1 MVKCPAGKIINPVS
15 GRCVDRDGKKGKE
28 ILKSRKKKS
37 STKKCPVGKIIN
49 PKSGRCV
56 DRDGKKGKEIL
67 KSLKKKSSP
76 KKSSPKKSSPKKSS
90 PKKSSPKK
98 SSPKKSSPKK
108 SNPSDCVIQTSKKY
122 TTRKSPP
129 YPANKCRG
137 KILRGNDGNM
147 YRSASNINGIYTW
160 RIKK

>member
-1 MVKCPAGKIINPVS
+1 MVKCPAGKIINPKS

-67 KSLKKKSSP
+67 KSRKKKSSP
-76 KKSSPKKSSPKKSS
+76 KKSSPKKSNSS
-90 PKKSSPKK
+90 G
-98 SSPKKSSPKK
+98 
-108 SNPSDCVIQTSKKY
+108 CVIQTSAKY
-122 TTRKSPP
+122 NSLTRKSPP
-129 YPANKCRG
+129 YPANKCQG
-137 KILRGNDGNM
+137 KILLGNDGNM
-147 YRSASNINGIYTW
+147 YRSVSNINGVYTW

>member
-37 STKKCPVGKIIN
+37 STRKCPAGKIIN

-90 PKKSSPKK
+90 PKKFSS
-98 SSPKKSSPKK
+98 SG
-108 SNPSDCVIQTSKKY
+108 CVIQTSAKY
-122 TTRKSPP
+122 NSLTRKSPP
-129 YPANKCRG
+129 YPANKCPG
-137 KILRGNDGNM
+137 KILLGNDGNM
-147 YRSASNINGIYTW
+147 YRSASNINGVYTW

>member
-28 ILKSRKKKS
+28 ILRSRRKKS
-37 STKKCPVGKIIN
+37 STKKCPVGKIMN

-90 PKKSSPKK
+90 
-98 SSPKKSSPKK
+98 
-108 SNPSDCVIQTSKKY
+108 PSDCVIQTSKKY

-147 YRSASNINGIYTW
+147 YRSASNINGVYTW

>member
-1 MVKCPAGKIINPVS
+1 MVKCPAGKIINPAS

-37 STKKCPVGKIIN
+37 STKKCSAGKIIN
-49 PKSGRCV
+49 PASGRCV

-76 KKSSPKKSSPKKSS
+76 KKSSPKKSSSS
-90 PKKSSPKK
+90 G
-98 SSPKKSSPKK
+98 
-108 SNPSDCVIQTSKKY
+108 CVIQTSAKY
-122 TTRKSPP
+122 NSLTRKSPP
-129 YPANKCRG
+129 YPANKCPG
-137 KILRGNDGNM
+137 KILLGNDGNM
-147 YRSASNINGIYTW
+147 YRSVSNINGVYTW

>member
-1 MVKCPAGKIINPVS
+1 MVKCPAGKIINPAS

-28 ILKSRKKKS
+28 ILKSQKKKS
-37 STKKCPVGKIIN
+37 STKKCPAGKIIN
-49 PKSGRCV
+49 PASGRCV

-67 KSLKKKSSP
+67 KSLKRKSSP

-90 PKKSSPKK
+90 P
-98 SSPKKSSPKK
+98 
-108 SNPSDCVIQTSKKY
+108 SDCVIQTSAKY
-122 TTRKSPP
+122 NSSTRKSPP

>member
-1 MVKCPAGKIINPVS
+1 MVKCPAGKIINPA
-15 GRCVDRDGKKGKE
+15 
-28 ILKSRKKKS
+28 
-37 STKKCPVGKIIN
+37 
-49 PKSGRCV
+49 SGRCV

-67 KSLKKKSSP
+67 KSLKRKSSP
-76 KKSSPKKSSPKKSS
+76 KKSSPKKSSP
-90 PKKSSPKK
+90 
-98 SSPKKSSPKK
+98 
-108 SNPSDCVIQTSKKY
+108 SDCVIQTSAKY
-122 TTRKSPP
+122 NSSTRKSPP

>member
-1 MVKCPAGKIINPVS
+1 MVKCPAGKIINPES
-15 GRCVDRDGKKGKE
+15 GRCVNRDGKKGKE

-67 KSLKKKSSP
+67 NSLKKKL
-76 KKSSPKKSSPKKSS
+76 
-90 PKKSSPKK
+90 SPKK

>member
-28 ILKSRKKKS
+28 ILRSRRKKS
-37 STKKCPVGKIIN
+37 STKKCPVGKIMN

-76 KKSSPKKSSPKKSS
+76 KKSSPKKSS
-90 PKKSSPKK
+90 
-98 SSPKKSSPKK
+98 
-108 SNPSDCVIQTSKKY
+108 PSDCVIQTSKKY

-147 YRSASNINGIYTW
+147 YRSASNINGVYTW

>member
-1 MVKCPAGKIINPVS
+1 MVKCPAGKIINPKS

-28 ILKSRKKKS
+28 ILRSRRKKS
-37 STKKCPVGKIIN
+37 STKKCPVGKIMN

-98 SSPKKSSPKK
+98 SSSSG
-108 SNPSDCVIQTSKKY
+108 CVIQTSAKY
-122 TTRKSPP
+122 NSLTRKSPP

-137 KILRGNDGNM
+137 KILLGNDGNM
-147 YRSASNINGIYTW
+147 YRSVSNINGVYTW

>member
-1 MVKCPAGKIINPVS
+1 MVKCPAGKIINPKS

-28 ILKSRKKKS
+28 ILRSRRKKS
-37 STKKCPVGKIIN
+37 STKKCPVGKIMN

-90 PKKSSPKK
+90 SSG
-98 SSPKKSSPKK
+98 
-108 SNPSDCVIQTSKKY
+108 CVIQTSAKY
-122 TTRKSPP
+122 NSLTRKSPP

-137 KILRGNDGNM
+137 KILLGNDGNM
-147 YRSASNINGIYTW
+147 YRSVSNINGVYTW